1 MIKKIMNQIMRKVS
15 LGVFLLAL
23 SLMVTEG
30 FSKEKT
36 KRVRKRAWE
45 LKPIESFSLN
55 FKKENENTNIQIKG
69 EVKRGWLWAEKKKGV
84 WHHMIWVNIPADGKI
99 RKLAAKYEVMV
110 KGNEKSQLIMMIEAL
125 EPIDKSK
132 PFNKK
137 LRLLDERIT
146 KIGKG
151 ALIKEIIFK
160 KAENIKAYR
169 LVISLGNAKALGMK
183 AQLKSVSLINHAD
196 YF

>member
-30 FSKEKT
+30 FSKE
-36 KRVRKRAWE
+36 
-45 LKPIESFSLN
+45 PIKSFSLD
-55 FKKENENTNIQIKG
+55 FKKENENKNIKIRG
-69 EVKRGWLWAEKKKGV
+69 EVKRGWLWGEKKKKGLFELV
-84 WHHMIWVNIPADGKI
+84 QVYVPADGKT
-99 RKLAAKYEVMV
+99 RTFKVNYRVTD
-110 KGNEKSQLIMMIEAL
+110 KGNEPSKLIMIIGAT

-137 LRLLDERIT
+137 RLLNEIIT
-146 KIGKG
+146 KTGKG
-151 ALIKEIIFK
+151 TLEKEIVFK

-183 AQLKSVSLINHAD
+183 AQLKSVSLK
-196 YF
+196 